1 MANFRTSA
9 RTVDMLGRQQIA
21 GIPTAINELFKNAY
35 DAYASSVVVDW
46 LRDRDFLVIR
56 DDGIGMSFDDFS
68 DRWLTI
74 GTDSKVR
81 GGHLKDLAVPR
92 GARRRPVMG
101 EKGIGRLAIA
111 ALGPQVLVFSRPRM
125 SNYDDQPSAKVVAA
139 LIPWRLFEVPGIT
152 LDDIE
157 IPVLELAWEEAF
169 THSTVQRLVTE
180 LRDSITG
187 IRQSIAFEALEII
200 ESELSFIE
208 DFDIS
213 ALTRLHGPQLS
224 TPDGHG
230 TFFVVSPTDDSLPLE
245 VDGDRQSSGSKSA
258 SPLKKLLTG
267 FSDTM
272 SLHRR
277 EAEMLTSF
285 IVRRDS
291 GEVVDLINGDE
302 FFDEQDFANSD
313 HEFVGEFDEYGTFH
327 GTVSI
332 YQQEPLPHV
341 VPWPAGKGAPT
352 QCGPFKI
359 RFGYVHA
366 NLRHSSL
373 APELHGEINKK
384 LDLVAGLYVYRDG
397 VRILPYGSSDVD
409 YLAIEERRS
418 KNAGYYFFS
427 YRRMFGAIALSSR
440 SNPSLHEKAGREG
453 FRENIAYRQLRAI
466 LINFVTQLAA
476 DFFRTNSQGGREFLA
491 ARDEL
496 ERTESI
502 RRNRERVVGTARHAF
517 RENLQRVL
525 GDFAENQPQQRASK
539 IYDAAD
545 KRLSQITGGGSA
557 ALNEALAV
565 ERSVEDSLRELTE
578 HYTLSKPQGIG
589 LDRETNRDWSSYE
602 REYQT
607 FDVERKQ
614 LVSRIRQ
621 RVAVVT
627 KKVAPSDIYIEEILH
642 DTREMLDR
650 KLTEWIESAREVEQ
664 DVNDLAGTVL
674 EIVRAAVRTA
684 SQRAHS
690 LEREMGAA
698 AGHMAQDEF
707 FALRQ
712 RILSDLDEELTL
724 QQETLLPIRTYLG
737 RFHSAERG
745 NAWQGEM
752 EAVEEEVLS
761 LRTQVDNDLELT
773 QLGRAIELINHEFA
787 SSIKSVRQSLQALRP
802 WGRSNAKLGAI
813 ERQLATSF
821 EHLDNYLA
829 LFTPLQ
835 RRLYRKP
842 TEITGSNIEQF
853 LTDLF
858 GERLSRHEV
867 ELVATNNFSHFSF
880 VGYPSTFYPVFV
892 NLVDNAI
899 FWLSDRPNPRIIQL
913 DVRNGALQVSDNG
926 PGILPRDREAIFE
939 HGFSRKPGGRGLG
952 LKISS
957 DVLKRAGWSLEVDAG
972 GGIAW
977 PQSAVS
983 VTGTDSSRR
992 GASFL
997 IVPPNDAE

>member
-1 MANFRTSA
+1 
-9 RTVDMLGRQQIA
+9 MLGRQQIA

-46 LRDRDFLVIR
+46 LRDRDFLVVR
-56 DDGIGMSFDDFS
+56 DDGIGMSFDDFL

-81 GGHLKDLAVPR
+81 GGHLKSLTVPR

-111 ALGPQVLVFSRPRM
+111 ALGTQVLVFSRPRM
-125 SNYDDQPSAKVVAA
+125 VNNDDQPTAKVVAA
-139 LIPWRLFEVPGIT
+139 LIPWRLFEIPGIT

-157 IPVLELAWEEAF
+157 IPVLKLEWEEAF
-169 THSTVQRLVTE
+169 TRGTLQRLVA
-180 LRDSITG
+180 G
-187 IRQSIAFEALEII
+187 IRASLTSIGQSINFDALEAIQN
-200 ESELSFIE
+200 ELSLIE
-208 DFDIS
+208 GLDIA
-213 ALTRLHGPQLS
+213 ALTRLRGPQIA

-230 TFFVVSPTDDSLPLE
+230 TFFVVSPTDDSLPME

-272 SLHRR
+272 SLDRR
-277 EAEMLTSF
+277 DAEMATSF
-285 IVRRDS
+285 VVRRDS

-302 FFDEQDFANSD
+302 FFDEQDFAHSD
-313 HEFVGEFDEYGTFH
+313 HEFVGEFDEYGTFR

-332 YQQEPLPHV
+332 YQQDPLPHV

-373 APELHGEINKK
+373 APELHGEINEK

-427 YRRMFGAIALSSR
+427 YRRMFGAIALSSDR
-440 SNPSLHEKAGREG
+440 NRSLHEKAGREG

-476 DFFRTNSQGGREFLA
+476 DFFRTSSQGGREFLA
-491 ARDEL
+491 VRDEL

-502 RRNRERVVGTARHAF
+502 RRNRDKVVGTVRHAF
-517 RENLQRVL
+517 RENLHRVL
-525 GDFAENQPQQRASK
+525 GDFAMDQPQQRASK

-545 KRLSQITGGGSA
+545 KRLSQISGGGSA
-557 ALNEALAV
+557 ALNEALAI
-565 ERSVEDSLRELTE
+565 ERTFEASLRELTE
-578 HYTLSKPQGIG
+578 HYTVTKPQGIG
-589 LDRETNRDWSSYE
+589 LDRETSRDWSSYG

-607 FDVERKQ
+607 FDVERKE
-614 LVSRIRQ
+614 LVSRIQQ
-621 RVAVVT
+621 RVAAVT
-627 KKVAPSDIYIEEILH
+627 KRVASVDIYTEEILH
-642 DTREMLDR
+642 DTQEVLDHKLSEWVASVREM
-650 KLTEWIESAREVEQ
+650 EQSA
-664 DVNDLAGTVL
+664 NDLAGTVL
-674 EIVRAAVRTA
+674 EIVRAAVSTA
-684 SQRAHS
+684 SQRADS
-690 LEREMGAA
+690 LEREMRAA
-698 AGHMAQDEF
+698 AEHMTQDEF

-712 RILSDLDEELTL
+712 RALSDLDEELTR
-724 QQETLLPIRTYLG
+724 QQEALVPIRTYLS
-737 RFHSAERG
+737 RFHSTERG

-761 LRTQVDNDLELT
+761 LRAQVDNDLELT

-853 LTDLF
+853 LMDLF

-867 ELVATNNFSHFSF
+867 ELVATANFSHFSF
-880 VGYPSTFYPVFV
+880 IGYPSTFYPVFV

-899 FWLSDRPNPRIIQL
+899 FWLSDRPSPRIIQL
-913 DVRNGALQVSDNG
+913 DERNGALQVADNG

-957 DVLKRAGWSLEVDAG
+957 DVLKRAGWSLEVEAG
-972 GGIAW
+972 GGLEW
-977 PQSAVS
+977 PQDAVA
-983 VTGTDSSRR
+983 VTDRDGGRR
-992 GASFL
+992 GAAFS